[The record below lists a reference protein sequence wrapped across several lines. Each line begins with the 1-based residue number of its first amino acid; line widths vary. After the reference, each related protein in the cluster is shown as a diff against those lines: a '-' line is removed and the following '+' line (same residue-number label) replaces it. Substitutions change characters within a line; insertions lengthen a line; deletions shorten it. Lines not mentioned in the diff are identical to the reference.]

1 MNKYNEVNRILVLE
15 SENKKESK
23 LVEIFHKL
31 STINPVSKPKY
42 LSVALHMAFTYFVY
56 TVGVGF
62 ILGMI
67 GWLTGI
73 KLYDLGEM
81 KSFATGIEGPGGKPI
96 DFEFYPATPNA
107 AGSIANKAM
116 IAISVFL
123 TSKTFSAKWEK
134 INETVIAKR
143 INRFGFKHTLVA
155 LIYSY
160 NKKFKLTNM
169 SKSDTETKAKFIY
182 HNILPLILKDLETLK
197 RYTTGSD
204 KQDIES
210 EITRIKKRKVYLK
223 QLF

>member
-15 SENKKESK
+15 SEDKKESK

-56 TVGVGF
+56 TVGAGF

-73 KLYDLGEM
+73 KFYDYGEIKTFSSGIDLGGVPM
-81 KSFATGIEGPGGKPI
+81 
-96 DFEFYPATPNA
+96 DFEYRSGTPTAT
-107 AGSIANKAM
+107 GSIANKAM

-143 INRFGFKHTLVA
+143 IDRFGFKHTLVA

-182 HNILPLILKDLETLK
+182 HRILPLILKDLETLK